1 MNRNTVQNAQAR
13 HGPSE
18 RCLWPVVAP
27 MGMSRFRCPGG
38 GAVIVLILMG
48 SARLP
53 VRTGM
58 IMGCPM
64 VNRAFHLLF
73 RGGRLVMHRF
83 GRMLGRWMCLCRW
96 SPNGE
101 DKKKTGD
108 KPQYV

>member
-1 MNRNTVQNAQAR
+1 MNRNTVQHAQTR
-13 HGPSE
+13 HCPFES
-18 RCLWPVVAP
+18 RLRSVVAP

-58 IMGCPM
+58 IMSCPM

-73 RGGRLVMHRF
+73 RGGHLVMHRF
-83 GRMLGRWMCLCRW
+83 GRMLGRWMSLCRW